1 MVKYIENIDIKV
13 SERYASAHNDVSHGL
28 LGDDTSIDGF
38 SPRQME
44 CIWLEAAVYICDMYS
59 TSIAFMKGID

>member
-13 SERYASAHNDVSHGL
+13 SESYASAHTDVLHGL

-44 CIWLEAAVYICDMYS
+44 CIWLAAAVYIYDIYS
-59 TSIAFMKGID
+59 TRMHTGMV